1 MASSVKP
8 IPEGYHSVTP
18 YLIVDGA
25 ARAIEFYEK
34 AFGATELYRI
44 MGPGDVIGHAELQ
57 LGDSR
62 IMLADEHPEVDAR
75 GPHSIGGT
83 PITIHLYVEDVDGT
97 VARAVAAGAKVTRPV
112 ADQFYGD
119 RLGVLA
125 DPFGH
130 IWSVATHREDVSQ
143 DELRRRAAAQQP
155 HPHP

>member
-18 YLIVDGA
+18 YLIVNGA
-25 ARAIEFYEK
+25 ARAIEFYEQ

-44 MGPGDVIGHAELQ
+44 MGPGDVVGHAELQ

-130 IWSVATHREDVSQ
+130 VWSVATHREDVSE
-143 DELRRRAAAQQP
+143 DEMKRRAAAQQP
-155 HPHP
+155 HP